1 MAGRAKSNREHKRP
15 ANRSQPRKSA
25 AASASAAEPPAPVAV
40 SHTVRKRALGEIVG
54 GSAIILASWI
64 ATLLGYSSE
73 SKATGKF
80 VLVFG
85 PLFLGL
91 AAIVSGAI
99 RLTRRS
105 KPDPSLPPQP
115 DPRRWIYGG
124 LGVAFACGHAFA
136 LVAVIPNRLPTAWVH
151 LWSFP
156 LLTLAMAAG
165 TLLRSRVGWWI
176 SVLAGSALIAS
187 VVFVIA
193 RILASAAFLAGT
205 YGAFGKAA
213 STFSLVAVALIINA
227 VALLPIVQIKWLMSR
242 AGRRAYGV

>member
-1 MAGRAKSNREHKRP
+1 MAGRAKSKKATP
-15 ANRSQPRKSA
+15 RSPSHR
-25 AASASAAEPPAPVAV
+25 ASASAADAPAPVAL
-40 SHTVRKRALGEIVG
+40 SHTVRKRAVVEIVG
-54 GSAIILASWI
+54 GAAIILASWI
-64 ATLLGYSSE
+64 ATVLGYSSE

-80 VLVFG
+80 ILVFG

-91 AAIVSGAI
+91 AAIASGAI
-99 RLTRRS
+99 RLTRGS
-105 KPDPSLPPQP
+105 QTEPPRP

-124 LGVAFACGHAFA
+124 LGLLFACFHAFA

-156 LLTLAMAAG
+156 LLTVAMAVG
-165 TLLRSRVGWWI
+165 TLARGRIGWWVA
-176 SVLAGSALIAS
+176 VLAGSAVIAS

>member
-1 MAGRAKSNREHKRP
+1 MAGRAKSKKATH
-15 ANRSQPRKSA
+15 RSPHR
-25 AASASAAEPPAPVAV
+25 ASAGAADAPAPAAL
-40 SHTVRKRALGEIVG
+40 SHTVRKRAVVEIVG
-54 GSAIILASWI
+54 GAAIILASWV
-64 ATLLGYSSE
+64 ATVLGYSSE

-80 VLVFG
+80 ILVFG

-91 AAIVSGAI
+91 AAIASGAI
-99 RLTRRS
+99 RLTRGS
-105 KPDPSLPPQP
+105 ATDPSLPPRP

-124 LGVAFACGHAFA
+124 LGLLFACGHAFA

-156 LLTLAMAAG
+156 LLTVVMAAG
-165 TLLRSRVGWWI
+165 TLARGRIGWWVA
-176 SVLAGSALIAS
+176 VLAGSAVIAS
-187 VVFVIA
+187 VVLVIA